1 VWCYLQSS
9 IAHRFHTGPASKY
22 LAFGG
27 SYCYNPRLASGHRFH
42 GKRARRVW
50 TKRVKY
56 DVRKDFASTRPRVE
70 GRFAK
75 KEEEDLLKLIGALD
89 GAISP
94 RTM

>member
-1 VWCYLQSS
+1 M
-9 IAHRFHTGPASKY
+9 
-22 LAFGG
+22 
-27 SYCYNPRLASGHRFH
+27 
-42 GKRARRVW
+42 RRVW

-75 KEEEDLLKLIGALD
+75 KEEQDLLKLIGALD

-94 RTM
+94 RTI